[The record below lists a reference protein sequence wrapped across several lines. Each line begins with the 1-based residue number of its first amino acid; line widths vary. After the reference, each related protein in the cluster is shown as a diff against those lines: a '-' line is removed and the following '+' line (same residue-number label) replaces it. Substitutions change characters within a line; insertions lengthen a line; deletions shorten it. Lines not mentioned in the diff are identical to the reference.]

1 MTQLTLTEP
10 PAEPVTSTDAAMLYH
25 WIEGGVSPSGLVPTL
40 LMQLY
45 GSRRPFDG
53 PPDPHRRMWRES
65 RINKALEELE
75 AEGSIRYQQAVSS
88 LGIWATDEGRRRYG
102 RMNLETHLWNRWSK
116 HAG

>member
-1 MTQLTLTEP
+1 MNQLTLTSP
-10 PAEPVTSTDAAMLYH
+10 PADPITSSDAAMLFH
-25 WIEGGVSPSGLVPTL
+25 WIDNGVSPSGNVPAL

-53 PPDPHRRMWRES
+53 PPDPQRRHWRES
-65 RINKALEELE
+65 RIDKALEELN
-75 AEGSIRYQQAVSS
+75 AQGCIRYQTLTTG

-102 RMNLETHLWNRWSK
+102 RTNLETHLRNRSK